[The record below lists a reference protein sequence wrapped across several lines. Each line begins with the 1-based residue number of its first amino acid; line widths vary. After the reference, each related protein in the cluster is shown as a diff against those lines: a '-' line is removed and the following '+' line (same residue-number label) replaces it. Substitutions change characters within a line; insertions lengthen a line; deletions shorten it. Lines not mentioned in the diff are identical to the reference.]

1 MVELRYKGKYWV
13 SVPVTTTDAAAKVK
27 ESAKSKA
34 NYQQIYFNFVEM
46 DLIAYEFKL
55 HKERQ
60 KMLTRPVRPQTDTT
74 QGDLIG
80 NFDKLVSDIDWR
92 VTGIDKPLGMETAVK
107 LYLGSDIDEASGET
121 VKKRRREKTKL
132 LDYWLKNSFRLLRRK
147 NISFTEILD
156 VIINVSRLSDK
167 FTIKDDC
174 DQLLLN
180 IEGVILKIIVI
191 TCLH

>member
-1 MVELRYKGKYWV
+1 
-13 SVPVTTTDAAAKVK
+13 
-27 ESAKSKA
+27 
-34 NYQQIYFNFVEM
+34 
-46 DLIAYEFKL
+46 
-55 HKERQ
+55 
-60 KMLTRPVRPQTDTT
+60 MLTRPVRPQTDTT

-92 VTGIDKPLGMETAVK
+92 VTGIDKPLGMETVVK
-107 LYLGSDIDEASGET
+107 LYLGSDIDKASGEA

>member
-1 MVELRYKGKYWV
+1 
-13 SVPVTTTDAAAKVK
+13 
-27 ESAKSKA
+27 
-34 NYQQIYFNFVEM
+34 
-46 DLIAYEFKL
+46 
-55 HKERQ
+55 
-60 KMLTRPVRPQTDTT
+60 MLTRPVWSQTDTT
-74 QGDLIG
+74 QGDFIG

-147 NISFTEILD
+147 NISFTDVLD
-156 VIINVSRLSDK
+156 VIINVSRSSDK